1 MTDEECLRLFT
12 TFGNETGRIG
22 EKLERERPRKVDDI
36 CVVVAIVVEEHGVQT
51 NAASEPQLP
60 SAKRQQNDNSIMGSQ
75 TFKTKTI

>member
-36 CVVVAIVVEEHGVQT
+36 CVVVT
-51 NAASEPQLP
+51 LWL
-60 SAKRQQNDNSIMGSQ
+60 KRGDDYG
-75 TFKTKTI
+75 